1 MGIDGNDVIVHYVLD
16 MGIAV
21 RHKHFK
27 NGDNALEFSVVRNNV
42 AGIDSLLVQARRTDF
57 CECLFNGH
65 FSAQIDELRRH
76 YAARAVLGIAQYF
89 IDRFSVVLVQV
100 RKYPADN
107 VCRHVF
113 EQVYGIV
120 RKHIVKDFFDFFVG
134 KNSEQKLLL
143 IGVHIRERLS
153 GNRLLNQSE
162 SNGEF
167 VIGKIFQ
174 QRGNIYR
181 IHLFER
187 RAD

>member
-1 MGIDGNDVIVHYVLD
+1 MPL
-16 MGIAV
+16 
-21 RHKHFK
+21 
-27 NGDNALEFSVVRNNV
+27 
-42 AGIDSLLVQARRTDF
+42 
-57 CECLFNGH
+57 NGH